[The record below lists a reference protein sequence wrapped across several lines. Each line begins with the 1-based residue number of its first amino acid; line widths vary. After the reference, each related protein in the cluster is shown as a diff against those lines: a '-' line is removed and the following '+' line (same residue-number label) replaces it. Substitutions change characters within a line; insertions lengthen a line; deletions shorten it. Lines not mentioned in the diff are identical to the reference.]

1 MFYKMPVVFLNG
13 KFVEE
18 NEAKVSI
25 NDSGY
30 YYGDGFYEVILL
42 YKGKM
47 IDADLHLSRLMKNFE
62 TLHFKNY
69 PSKNQIVDIINAVV
83 GKNQAI
89 HTAGIYLQ
97 FTRGE
102 TSRTHEFANLNLS
115 PSILVKLNPCEI
127 DEENI
132 KTWNCTIME
141 DPRRMHCDIKMI
153 SLLPMVMAK
162 YDAESNGFDDVI
174 FYNSRCQSI
183 TEGSHF
189 NVAIV
194 DKNGTII
201 TAPNG
206 KELLPGCTKTRF
218 IKIAKDNGYIVE
230 ERYFSKQ
237 ELLQAKEVMALA
249 SLKPIRAITKIDNT
263 TIGSGDVGDI
273 TKDLFYKF
281 IDFIKQSANER

>member
-1 MFYKMPVVFLNG
+1 MSIVFLNG
-13 KFVEE
+13 DFVEE

-25 NDSGY
+25 NDAGY

-47 IDADLHLSRLMKNFE
+47 IDANLHLNRLMKNFE

-69 PSKNQIVDIINAVV
+69 PSRDKIVKIINAVIERN
-83 GKNQAI
+83 KDIQ
-89 HTAGIYLQ
+89 TAGVYLQ
-97 FTRGE
+97 FTRGC
-102 TSRTHEFANLNLS
+102 TPRTHEFVNLNLS
-115 PSILVKLNPCEI
+115 PSILIKLNPCTI

-132 KTWNCTIME
+132 KTWHCSITE

-162 YDAESNGFDDVI
+162 YDAENSGFDDVI
-174 FYNSRCQSI
+174 FYNGRCHSI

-189 NVAIV
+189 NVAMV
-194 DKNGTII
+194 DKNGIII

-218 IKIAKDNGYIVE
+218 IQIAKDNGYMID

-237 ELLQAKEVMALA
+237 ELLQANEVMALA
-249 SLKPIRAITKIDNT
+249 SLKPIRAITKIDGIQ
-263 TIGSGDVGDI
+263 IGDGKIGNV
-273 TKDLFYKF
+273 TKDLFDKF
-281 IDFIKQSANER
+281 ISFIKQSADE